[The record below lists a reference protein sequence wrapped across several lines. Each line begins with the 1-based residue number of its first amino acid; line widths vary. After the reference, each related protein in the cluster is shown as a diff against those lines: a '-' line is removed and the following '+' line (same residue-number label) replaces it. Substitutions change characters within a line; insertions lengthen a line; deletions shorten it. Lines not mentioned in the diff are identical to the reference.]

1 METRTTQKNSNTEK
15 QSRQTNTGC
24 SSATL
29 LGNWSSK
36 NYLTAWTP
44 LGIRRHKHLCI
55 FIFKCIN
62 GLIDFDFKLNTIAF
76 IVITQEQAKTY
87 IYQKPTQTGEN
98 KNQPTKSQ
106 RTSTTSI
113 TRLKTDSLPKF
124 KTFLKKLTV
133 KKLHWK
139 KLIVLYCNILY
150 YNTSVKWVNYFY
162 YCKLLA
168 PAPYC

>member
-15 QSRQTNTGC
+15 QSRQTNTRC

-62 GLIDFDFKLNTIAF
+62 GLIDFDCKLATNNNIHSHNTRTSKNLHLPKAN
-76 IVITQEQAKTY
+76 TNWGK
-87 IYQKPTQTGEN
+87 QKPTYQVLNNFNNLDNTI
-98 KNQPTKSQ
+98 KN
-106 RTSTTSI
+106 RFSTQIQDFSKETNCKKAA
-113 TRLKTDSLPKF
+113 LKETNC
-124 KTFLKKLTV
+124 
-133 KKLHWK
+133 
-139 KLIVLYCNILY
+139 IVL
-150 YNTSVKWVNYFY
+150 
-162 YCKLLA
+162 
-168 PAPYC
+168 